1 MITEPFRIRAYS
13 KKELAQRY
21 FPDVKAA
28 HTATNRLMSLINAYE
43 DLVWELEKV
52 GYQKT
57 CKYLTPRQ
65 VAIIVDYLG
74 EP

>member
-1 MITEPFRIRAYS
+1 MNTEEFRIRAYS
-13 KKELAQRY
+13 KQELAQRY
-21 FPDVKAA
+21 FPDVKLP
-28 HTATNRLMSLINAYE
+28 HTAVNRMMSLINAYE

>member
-1 MITEPFRIRAYS
+1 MS
-13 KKELAQRY
+13 KSELAQRY
-21 FPDVKAA
+21 FPDVKSA
-28 HTATNRLMSLINAYE
+28 HTAVNRMMSLVTAYD
-43 DLVWELEKV
+43 DLMGELEKV